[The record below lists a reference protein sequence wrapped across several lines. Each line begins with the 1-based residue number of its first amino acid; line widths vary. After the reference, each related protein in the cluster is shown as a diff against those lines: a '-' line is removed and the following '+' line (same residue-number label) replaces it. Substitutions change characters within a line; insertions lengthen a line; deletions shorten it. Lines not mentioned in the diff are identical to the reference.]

1 MDNMHKLF
9 GVLVGSLFIAVA
21 FNMFLIPHTILS
33 SGISGVAIIIG
44 ILSPLNAGVVNFI
57 LNVPI
62 LVMGY
67 IGLGKRFI
75 FNTILSV
82 SIISVSMYIIPV
94 QAIATDS
101 LLSSLFGGVIVG
113 AGVGLVLNCCGSTG
127 GFDVLGM
134 LLSKKKDIQLGG
146 FLIILNAIVIIIS
159 GFFFDWDAALN
170 SLLSIFITG
179 KVIDA
184 IHTKHRK
191 LTLMIV
197 TTKADELK
205 QSLLSSVVRG
215 ITLLEGEGAYSSEK
229 KRVLMTVISKDEL
242 LGIKSLISETDP
254 HAFVNITET
263 VEVLGLFRRG

>member
-1 MDNMHKLF
+1 MRKLF
-9 GVLVGSLFIAVA
+9 GVIIGSLLVAIA
-21 FNMFLIPHTILS
+21 FNMFLIPHKILS

-44 ILSPLNAGVVNFI
+44 ILTPFNAGIVNFL

-62 LVMGY
+62 LILGY

-82 SIISVSMYIIPV
+82 FVISAGMYVIPA
-94 QAIATDS
+94 QALATDA
-101 LLSSLFGGVIVG
+101 LLSSLFGGVIAG
-113 AGVGLVLNCCGSTG
+113 AGIGLVLNCYGSTG
-127 GFDVLGM
+127 GFDVIGM
-134 LLSKKKDIQLGG
+134 LLSRKKDIQLGG
-146 FLIILNAIVIIIS
+146 FLILLNAAVIIVS
-159 GFFFDWDAALN
+159 GFFFDWDSALN
-170 SLLSIFITG
+170 SLLSIFVTG

-197 TTKADELK
+197 TSKAEEMK
-205 QSLLSSVVRG
+205 ECLLSSVVRG

-229 KRVLMTVISKDEL
+229 KRVLMTVISKEEL
-242 LGIKSLISETDP
+242 LGIKSLISDTDP
-254 HAFVNITET
+254 QAFVNITET